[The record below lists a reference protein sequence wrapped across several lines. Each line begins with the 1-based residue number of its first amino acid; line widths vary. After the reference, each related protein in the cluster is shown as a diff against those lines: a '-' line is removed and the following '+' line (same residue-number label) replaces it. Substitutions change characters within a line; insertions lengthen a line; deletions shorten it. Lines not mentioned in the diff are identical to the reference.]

1 MARIGFIGL
10 GLMGQPLC
18 RRLRAADL
26 DLTVW
31 NRSAEKYQNLQ
42 NLGIKIAQSPKDL
55 AEHCDIILLCVSDT
69 AAVVNLCEGD
79 DGLFAG
85 LQAAAIVVD
94 LSSISVF
101 ETQKLAMHAQHLGAH
116 WVDAPVSGGVAG
128 AEAGRLVVMAG
139 GDATLD
145 ARLAPVFAAFAQRVT
160 WMGASGCGQA
170 SKLCNQLI
178 VAANALLIA
187 EAVALAERAGVDA
200 AKLPSA
206 LAGGFADS
214 LPFQILTPRMSAREF
229 EPVQWK
235 VDTLLKDLRN
245 ICDTADAVQS
255 PLHLAKQARDLL
267 QNFSQTGAGAADLS
281 RIIEIYADRQA

>member
-1 MARIGFIGL
+1 MIGFIGL

-18 RRLRAADL
+18 QRLRAADL
-26 DLTVW
+26 DVMVW
-31 NRSAEKYQNLQ
+31 NRSEAKYQSLQ
-42 NLGIKIAQSPKDL
+42 HLDIKIAQSPKDL
-55 AEHCDIILLCVSDT
+55 AKNCDIILLCVSDT
-69 AAVVNLCEGD
+69 AAVENVCDGE

-101 ETQKLAMHAQHLGAH
+101 ATQQLAARAQHLGAH

-128 AEAGRLVVMAG
+128 AESGRLVVMAG
-139 GDATLD
+139 GDATLE
-145 ARLAPVFAAFAQRVT
+145 ARLAPVFASFAQRVT
-160 WMGASGCGQA
+160 WMGAAGCGQA
-170 SKLCNQLI
+170 TKLCNQLI

-200 AKLPSA
+200 AKLPRA

-214 LPFQILTPRMSAREF
+214 LPFQILTPRMAARDF

-245 ICDTADAVQS
+245 ICDTADEVNS
-255 PLHLAKQARDLL
+255 PLHLARQARDLL
-267 QNFSQTGAGAADLS
+267 QAFSQTGAGAADLS
-281 RIIEIYADRQA
+281 RIIEIYADRQV